1 MTDPNVNPQT
11 LYASAILTAGV
22 GLAAAF
28 GDFLAITIPVPVGFL
43 LLLFALVILP
53 TGDLM
58 RLVSEYIEGAS
69 PQDDTSRESR

>member
-1 MTDPNVNPQT
+1 MTDPSVNPQT

-28 GDFLAITIPVPVGFL
+28 GDFLALTIPVPVGFL

-58 RLVSEYIEGAS
+58 RLTSEYIESARPVDENERS
-69 PQDDTSRESR
+69 